1 MKERKMKPNPQ
12 KVLDEAMQLEPTT
25 RAFIAET
32 LLESLDFEEDFE
44 ISEAWQE
51 EIRRRCEEI
60 DSGQAKLVNSEIVFA
75 ELRKK
80 YPA

>member
-1 MKERKMKPNPQ
+1 MKPNPQ

-75 ELRKK
+75 ELRKR